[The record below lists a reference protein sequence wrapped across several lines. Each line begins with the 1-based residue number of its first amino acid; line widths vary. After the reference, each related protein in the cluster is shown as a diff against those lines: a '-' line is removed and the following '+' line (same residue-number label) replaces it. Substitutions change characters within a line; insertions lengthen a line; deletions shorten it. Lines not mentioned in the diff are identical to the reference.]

1 MRTDTMEHSIP
12 DHGSESQ
19 TDDPQSPAGGL
30 PALIDSI
37 EGISLKELDSMKA
50 GLMTR
55 MESKHLMTIRQCRE
69 LVQGI
74 SDSYTVLE
82 VQNTKFSRYETMYFD
97 NNSFINY
104 IQHHNGKG
112 NRYKLRYRH
121 YESSGDTFL
130 EVKKKSN
137 KGTTEKTRIKSVWP
151 ASGFQPGEEDFLE
164 SAFPYDFREFNPVLS
179 TRYYRFTLV
188 SRNAPERITFD
199 TCVSFAS
206 GGSTVSYPGLVIG
219 EVKYEKGVRDSPA
232 RNVLRS
238 MGIRKR
244 GFSKYCTG
252 VSLLYDRLKHNR
264 FKENL
269 MFISR
274 IASGGCA
281 VC

>member
-1 MRTDTMEHSIP
+1 METTEHTRNLHHEQ
-12 DHGSESQ
+12 DSQ
-19 TDDPQSPAGGL
+19 DSPASEL
-30 PALIDSI
+30 PALVGEI
-37 EGISLKELDSMKA
+37 EGISLSELDGMKA
-50 GLMTR
+50 LLMTR
-55 MESKHLMTIRQCRE
+55 VESKHLMTIGECRE
-69 LVQGI
+69 LVKRI
-74 SDSYTVLE
+74 SDSYRVLE
-82 VQNTKFSRYETMYFD
+82 IQNIKIGRYETMYFD

-112 NRYKLRYRH
+112 NRFKLRYRH

-137 KGTTEKTRIKSVWP
+137 KGTTEKTRIKTCWP
-151 ASGFQPGEEDFLE
+151 SCGFRSDEEAFLE
-164 SAFPYDFREFNPVLS
+164 SAFPYDFRGFHPVL
-179 TRYYRFTLV
+179 TTMYDRFTLV
-188 SRNAPERITFD
+188 SKESPERITFD
-199 TCVSFAS
+199 TGICFRNGQS
-206 GGSTVSYPGLVIG
+206 GFSYPGLVIG
-219 EVKYEKGVRDSPA
+219 EIKYEKGVRGSPA
-232 RNVLRS
+232 RSALRS

-269 MFISR
+269 IFISR